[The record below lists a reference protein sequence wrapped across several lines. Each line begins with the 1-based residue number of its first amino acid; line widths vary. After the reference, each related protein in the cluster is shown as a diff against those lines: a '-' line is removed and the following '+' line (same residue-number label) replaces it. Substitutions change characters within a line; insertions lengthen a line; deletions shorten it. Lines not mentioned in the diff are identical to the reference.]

1 VTVVIA
7 KPKLILYGSQSI
19 IKVLVGY
26 TDITEGLVRANIQ
39 RGDRARERSH
49 TTSPPDRK
57 ILVIETGSEITD
69 TAKACYNGTLGT
81 GIWYRYREITLI

>member
-39 RGDRARERSH
+39 RGNRARERSH
-49 TTSPPDRK
+49 TTTSPPDRK

-69 TAKACYNGTLGT
+69 
-81 GIWYRYREITLI
+81 IMITCI